1 VRNLPSSAS
10 RFMATKLLTHNGNVS
25 YRSINNET
33 ELNDG
38 FNILEKWNFL
48 TGGIQTTD
56 IILQNVSTLLS
67 AGPFTLSPN
76 ESVEVA
82 YALLAAY
89 SQTELEATADTAQ
102 ALWDGIITHI
112 SGKEM
117 NNLPDKITLYQNY
130 PNPFN
135 PWTNIEFSIGKK
147 SQVNLSIYNLLGQK
161 IRTLVNAV
169 KSPDVY
175 TIIWDGKDDNGI
187 QVASGIYIY
196 KLTSSK
202 NSISRKMVLVR

>member
-1 VRNLPSSAS
+1 
-10 RFMATKLLTHNGNVS
+10 M
-25 YRSINNET
+25 
-33 ELNDG
+33 
-38 FNILEKWNFL
+38 EKWNFL